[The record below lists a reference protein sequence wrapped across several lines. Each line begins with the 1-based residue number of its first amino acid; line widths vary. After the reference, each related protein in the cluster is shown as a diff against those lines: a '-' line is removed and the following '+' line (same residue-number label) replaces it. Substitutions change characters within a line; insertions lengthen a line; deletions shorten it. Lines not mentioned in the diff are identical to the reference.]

1 MDVRAAVANEA
12 GKPLSVETVQLD
24 GPGPG
29 EVRVEIKATGIVTP
43 TPTRYREL
51 ILKDCS
57 PRLWDTREPA
67 WWSILDPA

>member
-29 EVRVEIKATGIVTP
+29 EVLGEIQATGI
-43 TPTRYREL
+43 
-51 ILKDCS
+51 CH
-57 PRLWDTREPA
+57 PA
-67 WWSILDPA
+67 DYT